1 MKKNFIFILSFFL
14 ILSNFSLANNIT
26 IKKTKNHHLTPKPTK
41 NYFMVD
47 NEIVRAGEQ
56 SQKFFL
62 PHGVCNGQDCRRSA
76 QRTERIVNRLHK
88 PPRKYGKPL
97 YYAWSIYFPKE
108 FTSDWAGNQTLL
120 GQVKMKNVGFPIWSI
135 ELHSSTLKRGMGF
148 FLKLRESTV
157 TASMHCGTFKVGEW
171 IDIIVK
177 ADYAKEKKSLENY
190 KTFEVWINGEYV
202 KSCSHSYPLIRKK
215 TLKESHSSGYSSS
228 GKLDFRYGVYRP
240 NVGAWLMSNNRIKK
254 KLKYLRDPDG
264 NEHVIM
270 HPFKLDWEK
279 KIPTATVYYDEIRI
293 GKSKDEVDINLQTKP
308 VD

>member
-1 MKKNFIFILSFFL
+1 MKS
-14 ILSNFSLANNIT
+14 
-26 IKKTKNHHLTPKPTK
+26 
-41 NYFMVD
+41 
-47 NEIVRAGEQ
+47 
-56 SQKFFL
+56 
-62 PHGVCNGQDCRRSA
+62 
-76 QRTERIVNRLHK
+76 
-88 PPRKYGKPL
+88 
-97 YYAWSIYFPKE
+97 
-108 FTSDWAGNQTLL
+108 
-120 GQVKMKNVGFPIWSI
+120 VGFPIWSI

-215 TLKESHSSGYSSS
+215 TLKKSHSSGYSSS

-254 KLKYLRDPDG
+254 KMKYIRDPDG
-264 NEHVIM
+264 GETIIM